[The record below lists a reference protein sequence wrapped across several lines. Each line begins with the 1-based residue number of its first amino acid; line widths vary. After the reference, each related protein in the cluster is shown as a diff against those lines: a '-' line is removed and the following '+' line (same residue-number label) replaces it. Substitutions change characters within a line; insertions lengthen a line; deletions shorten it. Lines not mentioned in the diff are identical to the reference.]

1 MKKRISRFVMLL
13 FASLSL
19 AAQQEL
25 SDSSN
30 PKVPNIV
37 VIGNDA
43 AKSKW
48 LIRTAESQYSV
59 LLYDMKI
66 RKMLRFPIGEE
77 NILSAQF
84 ISIPYVKESLIEIVS
99 STNKGDG
106 YLYVFNTAM
115 RPLLQVR
122 YFDSRRETLDYAIYG
137 KLKISEK
144 LGDVKTPVSR
154 IYRDNHLNINY
165 DADVKN
171 KTIKVSGYC
180 DYLTAVANGETTVY
194 TEYVE
199 KTYRYSDTAKEF
211 LYQAGESY
219 PENESWPVD

>member
-165 DADVKN
+165 DADIKN

-180 DYLTAVANGETTVY
+180 DYLTAVLNGETTVY